1 MNNKVFVWFL
11 RAVFFTATSSIVM
24 AQEEPKFSWHGYIAQ
39 GLTQSID
46 SNFITEDNNITG
58 ELSEFGINGHYRLN
72 SNLSVAGQVVYLDAG
87 NRFEKGTRLDYLF
100 VDWTIPDLAGWQA
113 QVHIGR
119 FKNTHWLYS
128 VTRDVPQTRD
138 TTVLPQ
144 SVYFDGFRDIALGS
158 DGLQA
163 KFKKYSTDNIWEV
176 NWSYGHSPLNDA
188 QRDFFL
194 GDDAN
199 GSIGQ
204 DFVHQVSAFWQPA
217 TMAWRVGVSWL
228 ESDFGYTAAQEDS
241 RLDGGAS
248 IRRFMFSMQYF
259 SEKWQFSSEL
269 VRELQEYNGLFA
281 PNYVDRLTGE
291 GGFVQFRYLF
301 NNRFSGLI
309 GYDTYVNNDNDPNG
323 EALEISTGGLVPS
336 YFGYMDTVTVG
347 ARWDISPRWRLQA
360 EHHWVDGAARVVS
373 LLDPSIREHSQEH
386 WRMWSV
392 QLMYWF

>member
-1 MNNKVFVWFL
+1 MNKQVFVWFL
-11 RAVFFTATSSIVM
+11 RAVLLTAPSSMVM

-46 SNFITEDNNITG
+46 SDFITEDNNITG
-58 ELSEFGINGHYRLN
+58 ELSEVGINGHYRLN

-100 VDWTIPDLAGWQA
+100 VDWTIPDVAGWQA

-144 SVYFDGFRDIALGS
+144 SIYFDGFRDIALGS

-163 KFKKYSTDNIWEV
+163 KFKKYSTDSIWEV
-176 NWSYGHSPLNDA
+176 NWSYGRSPLNDA

-194 GDDAN
+194 GDDAQ
-199 GSIGQ
+199 GKIEQ
-204 DFVHQVSAFWQPA
+204 DFVHQASAFWQPA
-217 TMAWRVGVSWL
+217 TMAWRVGLSWL
-228 ESDFGYTAAQEDS
+228 ESDFGYTAAQEDN
-241 RLDGGAS
+241 RLDGGAN

-281 PNYVDRLTGE
+281 PDYVDRITGE

-309 GYDTYVNNDNDPNG
+309 GYDTYVNNSNDPNG
-323 EALEISTGGLVPS
+323 EDLEISTGGLVPS

-347 ARWDISPRWRLQA
+347 ARWDISPGWRLQA

-373 LLDPSIREHSQEH
+373 LLDPSIRDHSQEH

>member
-1 MNNKVFVWFL
+1 MNKQVFVWFL
-11 RAVFFTATSSIVM
+11 RAVLLTAPSSMVM

-46 SNFITEDNNITG
+46 SDFITEDNNITG

-100 VDWTIPDLAGWQA
+100 VDWTIPDVAGWQA

-144 SVYFDGFRDIALGS
+144 SIYFDGFRDIALGS

-163 KFKKYSTDNIWEV
+163 KFKKYSTDSIWEV
-176 NWSYGHSPLNDA
+176 NWSYGRSPLNDA

-194 GDDAN
+194 GDDAQ
-199 GSIGQ
+199 GKIEQ
-204 DFVHQVSAFWQPA
+204 DFVHQASAFWQPA
-217 TMAWRVGVSWL
+217 TMAWRVGLSWL
-228 ESDFGYTAAQEDS
+228 ESDFGYTAAQEDN
-241 RLDGGAS
+241 RLDGGAN

-281 PNYVDRLTGE
+281 PNYVDRFTGE

-309 GYDTYVNNDNDPNG
+309 GYDTYVNNSNDSNG
-323 EALEISTGGLVPS
+323 EALEISSGGLVPS